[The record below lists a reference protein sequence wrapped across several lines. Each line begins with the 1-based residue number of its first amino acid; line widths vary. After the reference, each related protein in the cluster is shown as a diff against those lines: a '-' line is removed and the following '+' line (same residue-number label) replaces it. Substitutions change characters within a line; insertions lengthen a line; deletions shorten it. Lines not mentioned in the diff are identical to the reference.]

1 LGFRV
6 LGFGF
11 WGSGFGVWSLGFDVW
26 GLRFRVRG
34 LGFKG
39 LGYRASGVRRKIQ
52 GLNLTKVWSMR
63 FYAGRRMGLRCRCD
77 FKPSLRSS
85 PVTPPIFRSLG
96 QPETRFADEK
106 VVTQ

>member
-1 LGFRV
+1 M
-6 LGFGF
+6 
-11 WGSGFGVWSLGFDVW
+11 
-26 GLRFRVRG
+26 RG

-77 FKPSLRSS
+77 SNDLSA
-85 PVTPPIFRSLG
+85 V
-96 QPETRFADEK
+96 RF
-106 VVTQ
+106 VYRYVI